1 MQVSKGFNLPKFAT
15 IDAAKFFDPIR
26 TPRTMVATPIN
37 TALPA
42 SPSIPTIEWV
52 QPPHDF
58 VLDDTP
64 VENNGQPLIA
74 GALKESLELTG
85 RLPASGMIA
94 INFGLCARIA
104 GELTLKAPDW
114 LYISK
119 VNQPGIPRKSYTPH
133 LEGAVPEIVMEFLS
147 DADGTEYS
155 HRKVNPVGKWHF
167 YEKILK
173 VPNYIIFQP
182 DLGLLEVYRLK
193 GGVYTLEQ
201 PDVEGRHWFAE
212 LGLFLGAWKGIKED
226 HSTYWLRWWDAEGNI
241 LPWAVEQIAQERA
254 QAEAAQ
260 QQAEAAQQQA
270 DREKQRAD
278 RLAAILRA
286 QGIDPDAIE

>member
-1 MQVSKGFNLPKFAT
+1 
-15 IDAAKFFDPIR
+15 
-26 TPRTMVATPIN
+26 MVATPIN

-85 RLPASGMIA
+85 RLPASGLIA

-119 VNQPGIPRKSYTPH
+119 
-133 LEGAVPEIVMEFLS
+133 
-147 DADGTEYS
+147 
-155 HRKVNPVGKWHF
+155 
-167 YEKILK
+167 
-173 VPNYIIFQP
+173 
-182 DLGLLEVYRLK
+182 
-193 GGVYTLEQ
+193 
-201 PDVEGRHWFAE
+201 
-212 LGLFLGAWKGIKED
+212 
-226 HSTYWLRWWDAEGNI
+226 
-241 LPWAVEQIAQERA
+241 
-254 QAEAAQ
+254 AQ

-278 RLAAILRA
+278 RLAEILRA
-286 QGIDPDAIE
+286 QGLDPDAIE